1 MAAAVIAGYFLVL
14 TITPLHF
21 EYQLRTALFRLAIH
35 FLPLVLLIGAEQLAA
50 AGWTRQIQSIF
61 DGESSANEDS
71 ARTDDRGP
79 LELKPNVVVPMPHLL
94 PHEQP
99 GTVRAA

>member
-1 MAAAVIAGYFLVL
+1 MTAAVIAGYFLVL

-61 DGESSANEDS
+61 DGESSANKDT
-71 ARTDDRGP
+71 ARTNRRAP
-79 LELKPNVVVPMPHLL
+79 LEWKPDVVVPAPHLL
-94 PHEQP
+94 PDDQP